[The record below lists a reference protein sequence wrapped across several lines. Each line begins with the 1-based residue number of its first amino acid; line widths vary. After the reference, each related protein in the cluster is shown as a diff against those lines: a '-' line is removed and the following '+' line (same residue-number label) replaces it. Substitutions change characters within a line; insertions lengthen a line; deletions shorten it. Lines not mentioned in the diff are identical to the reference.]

1 MSFWVTPPSALT
13 KPRASP
19 NSKVRARPPAVIA
32 RTRWRRRP
40 HDLQLP
46 HEVNQVGLFLGS
58 EFEFQD
64 QVEDLHRVF
73 QCQKPAVVEI
83 RWAVLDTPQ
92 RDRLNRSISCFVF
105 QESFDVEV
113 VHLVIEIKGGRMAG
127 GALRFAKE
135 QTLARDFA
143 GRGLRRVEPARDG

>member
-13 KPRASP
+13 KPGASP
-19 NSKVRARPPAVIA
+19 NSKVRPRAAAVIA

-46 HEVNQVGLFLGS
+46 HEVNQVGFFLGS
-58 EFEFQD
+58 EFEFQN
-64 QVEDLHRVF
+64 QVEELHRVF

-83 RWAVLDTPQ
+83 RRAVLYTPQ
-92 RDRLNRSISCFVF
+92 RERLNRSISCFVF
-105 QESFDVEV
+105 QEAFEVEV

-127 GALRFAKE
+127 G
-135 QTLARDFA
+135 
-143 GRGLRRVEPARDG
+143 